1 MGFFQLIFAGI
12 VFVVMLSVGSF
23 LIMPI
28 ISLIVSI
35 VFAVMPIILF
45 GIGVLIVIGLIGAMF
60 K

>member
-45 GIGVLIVIGLIGAMF
+45 GIGVLVVIGLIGAMF

>member
-45 GIGVLIVIGLIGAMF
+45 GIGVLIIIGLIGAMF

>member
-12 VFVVMLSVGSF
+12 VFVAMLSVGSF

-45 GIGVLIVIGLIGAMF
+45 GIGVLVVIGLIGAMF

>member
-45 GIGVLIVIGLIGAMF
+45 GIGVLLVIGLIGAMF